1 MKKRYGHES
10 INDSYFN
17 GSTKYYS
24 VNKRGFVYI
33 SSGQIFEDRCYERSS
48 QVDWSNEYKI
58 AFPHTG
64 SYRIWRDSKLLG
76 VDEYFVDDLICAH
89 FDDERHARGYQ
100 SYLKTR
106 FYRVLIEFS
115 SPKGSQDAFAS
126 VHSLVPD
133 LSTIMNPRTGKTG
146 YDSDWTDEDL
156 FALFTLNPIKQAV
169 VNGDENPLDAA
180 ILTVD
185 DWRHIIEI
193 TKAADNKGERMLA
206 SGEITVPYEIADH
219 IDELEAKVQAL
230 ITL

>member
-1 MKKRYGHES
+1 M
-10 INDSYFN
+10 
-17 GSTKYYS
+17 
-24 VNKRGFVYI
+24 
-33 SSGQIFEDRCYERSS
+33 
-48 QVDWSNEYKI
+48 
-58 AFPHTG
+58 
-64 SYRIWRDSKLLG
+64 
-76 VDEYFVDDLICAH
+76 DDLICAH

-100 SYLKTR
+100 SYLRTR

-115 SPKGSQDAFAS
+115 SPERQSAFAS

-133 LSTIMNPRTGKTG
+133 LSTIVNPRTGKTG
-146 YDSDWTDEDL
+146 WESSWTDEDL

-169 VNGDENPLDAA
+169 ANGDENPLDAA

-193 TKAADNKGERMLA
+193 TKAADNKGERMLV

-219 IDELEAKVQAL
+219 IDELEEKVQAL